1 MEDDDKIITLDEIR
15 DQIRAREVELER
27 LHGELDVQHVAGRIQ
42 AREEALERLCI
53 ALQYLQNSMAEVQAT
68 RTRLDME
75 RGIILRELRE
85 SRAKVEELD
94 TELRSVRLASREVD
108 RQMESDDDDTDPTP
122 SGAR

>member
-1 MEDDDKIITLDEIR
+1 
-15 DQIRAREVELER
+15 
-27 LHGELDVQHVAGRIQ
+27 
-42 AREEALERLCI
+42 
-53 ALQYLQNSMAEVQAT
+53 MAEVQAT